1 MLLKHHDTVATSIKH
16 PILHRGS
23 LCFGSRQTKRI
34 SDEAFVVGDIPPS
47 AAAFPG
53 DRQLNSQGW
62 WICSATSECLQ
73 TEKWQGRRN
82 RYLHSTETEIS
93 ELGCSEPLERRY
105 ELCLAPQYPF
115 AAAPC
120 TEVLLVQQRRGNW
133 GHWTPELQTPH
144 FSELLFRLLARPS
157 RTPWKLVLNAPSRR
171 HTLIVIQLK
180 H

>member
-53 DRQLNSQGW
+53 DRQLNSRGW

-82 RYLHSTETEIS
+82 RYLHSMETEIS

-105 ELCLAPQYPF
+105 ELCLAPQYPL